1 MVLGITTTFFTHEF
15 VGKSNKTANMNKS
28 YVAAKTPIND
38 WLCHSKDNFAYLLIS
53 ETTINQQTEL
63 CTVG

>member
-1 MVLGITTTFFTHEF
+1 
-15 VGKSNKTANMNKS
+15 MNKS